1 MEGVGKYCRGRHW
14 NRDLTSREG
23 SHSPMSLLRE
33 LQGGIWAS
41 RCLARF
47 RSEGRWGGWSDVACI
62 LMIVVKGY

>member
-23 SHSPMSLLRE
+23 SHSPMSLLQK

-41 RCLARF
+41 RDAWPGSGQRA
-47 RSEGRWGGWSDVACI
+47 GGEAGG
-62 LMIVVKGY
+62 M